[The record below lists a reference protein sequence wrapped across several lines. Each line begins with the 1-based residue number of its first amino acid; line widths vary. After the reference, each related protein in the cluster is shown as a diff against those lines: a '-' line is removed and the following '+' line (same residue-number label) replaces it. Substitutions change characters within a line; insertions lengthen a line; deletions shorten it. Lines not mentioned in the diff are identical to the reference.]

1 MMITPITY
9 PCETTYFL
17 APLLGRMKRLG
28 LQLRHGSL
36 CLILS
41 CRSASATT
49 PSTPSVD
56 QLGASG
62 AISARGLERLNPLIS
77 GLWTTDN
84 L

>member
-28 LQLRHGSL
+28 LQLRLMGL
-36 CLILS
+36 CLTLS
-41 CRSASATT
+41 CRSVSATT
-49 PSTPSVD
+49 PSAPSVD

-62 AISARGLERLNPLIS
+62 AISARGLERFNPLIS
-77 GLWTTDN
+77 GLGTTDV